1 MLSYL
6 GRKEI
11 TSETYEIEKN
21 VALALKQTDLFIW
34 EEISFKNDVSNY
46 STDTAEILLQI
57 LVNCK

>member
-1 MLSYL
+1 MLSDL

-11 TSETYEIEKN
+11 TSEIYEIEKN
-21 VALALKQTDLFIW
+21 VVLALKQTDLFIW

>member
-1 MLSYL
+1 MLSDL

-21 VALALKQTDLFIW
+21 EALALKQTDLFIW

-46 STDTAEILLQI
+46 STDTIEILLQI

>member
-1 MLSYL
+1 MLSDL

-11 TSETYEIEKN
+11 TSEIYEIEKN
-21 VALALKQTDLFIW
+21 VVLALKQTDLLIW

>member
-1 MLSYL
+1 MLSDL

-21 VALALKQTDLFIW
+21 VVLALKQTDLFIW